1 MPTFNMTSEVNS
13 KTLIDYGLFS
23 VIDSIAA
30 RDPLPVSDLEASA
43 KIINLKLRNIGW
55 QGYKEKVDNKF
66 YIGYHSSNETLVH
79 GAGLLEQQAYY
90 TWIEEFKDKERKF
103 KKALQLPTMSQSQYD
118 ALLSLYFDTGTIN
131 TIGTQAR
138 LFQITDF
145 INNRQWDYVATAMTL
160 AGENRLMRQQEAKV
174 LMLADYGITKDRS
187 LIKEQGLQTL
197 LKNYSTMGLADE
209 QKSQAEYVYYAETK
223 RFLPNLTESR
233 KRILAKQL
241 S

>member
-1 MPTFNMTSEVNS
+1 
-13 KTLIDYGLFS
+13 
-23 VIDSIAA
+23 
-30 RDPLPVSDLEASA
+30 
-43 KIINLKLRNIGW
+43 
-55 QGYKEKVDNKF
+55 
-66 YIGYHSSNETLVH
+66 
-79 GAGLLEQQAYY
+79 
-90 TWIEEFKDKERKF
+90 
-103 KKALQLPTMSQSQYD
+103 MSQSQYD

-197 LKNYSTMGLADE
+197 LKITVQWDWLTNKSHKPSTCTMQRQND
-209 QKSQAEYVYYAETK
+209 SY
-223 RFLPNLTESR
+223 P
-233 KRILAKQL
+233 I
-241 S
+241 

>member
-1 MPTFNMTSEVNS
+1 MATFNMTSEVNS

-30 RDPLPVSDLEASA
+30 RDLLPVSDLEASA

-90 TWIEEFKDKERKF
+90 TWI
-103 KKALQLPTMSQSQYD
+103 
-118 ALLSLYFDTGTIN
+118 
-131 TIGTQAR
+131 
-138 LFQITDF
+138 
-145 INNRQWDYVATAMTL
+145 DYVATAMTL

-223 RFLPNLTESR
+223 RFLPNLPESR